1 MLFSYAP
8 WCPACKNLAPTW
20 EEFAT
25 WSSDLG
31 VRAGK
36 VDVTTSPALS
46 GRFFVTALPTIFHVM
61 NGEFRQ
67 YRGSRDIQSLQN
79 FIEERKWEKLE
90 TVSSW
95 TKPDSIQM
103 SIVSYFFKLSHVLK
117 EFNNQLL
124 KEYGLPPWAAYVIF
138 AVATILLGAILG
150 LVLVCIIDFIFPPK
164 VSARQ
169 SFIEVQEKDDQLPP
183 GEDIE
188 GDDLEDEDENA
199 EETSDGEKFSQSD
212 SDAPEDVK
220 KSPPGTP
227 GKSGATSSPDVRKR
241 RTRKAD

>member
-1 MLFSYAP
+1 
-8 WCPACKNLAPTW
+8 
-20 EEFAT
+20 
-25 WSSDLG
+25 
-31 VRAGK
+31 
-36 VDVTTSPALS
+36 
-46 GRFFVTALPTIFHVM
+46 M

-67 YRGSRDIQSLQN
+67 YRGSRDIQSLQS

-138 AVATILLGAILG
+138 AVATILLGALLG

-164 VSARQ
+164 TSGRQ
-169 SFIEVQEKDDQLPP
+169 SFIEVQEKEGQLSP
-183 GEDIE
+183 GEDID

-212 SDAPEDVK
+212 SDAPEEDLK

-227 GKSGATSSPDVRKR
+227 RKSGAPSSPDVRKR